1 MNTNTLSSINIFNEF
16 QKKKSPKKKLHNT
29 QMTFVEK
36 LMLFST
42 DIFYSTM
49 VTQVKKIIAK

>member
-1 MNTNTLSSINIFNEF
+1 
-16 QKKKSPKKKLHNT
+16 
-29 QMTFVEK
+29 MTFVEK

-49 VTQVKKIIAK
+49 VTQVKKIIEKKNGETTIKKRMLRQQLYN